1 MDLGL
6 AGRRAI
12 VCASTAGLG
21 LACAVALAEEGASV
35 VINGRDEERLRAAAE
50 LVGAVAK
57 GDVTA
62 VQADITTPEGREAL
76 LAAESEPDILVNNN
90 RGPNPDGFFE
100 VTDSDLE
107 EALVLHYW
115 TPLALARAV
124 LPGMRQR
131 AFGRIVNITS
141 AMVAAPRPV
150 QIPSAGARTAL
161 TAVMKGLAR
170 EVARDGVT
178 INQILPER
186 VLSGR
191 QMQNARRIA
200 EREGISVEEAL
211 DGMAAAMPPGR
222 MGEPSELGAACAFL
236 CSVQAGYING
246 TNLRLDGGNYFGL
259 I

>member
-6 AGRRAI
+6 AGRKAI

-21 LACAVALAEEGASV
+21 LACATALAAEGASV
-35 VINGRDEERLRAAAE
+35 VINGRDEERLREAE
-50 LVGAVAK
+50 KSVAAVAT
-57 GDVTA
+57 GDVVA
-62 VQADITTPEGREAL
+62 VRGDITTPEGREAL
-76 LAAESEPDILVNNN
+76 LAAQAEPDILVNNN
-90 RGPNPDGFFE
+90 RGPNPDGFFD
-100 VTDSDLE
+100 VTDADLE

-115 TPLALARAV
+115 TPLTLARAV
-124 LPGMRQR
+124 LPGMQARG
-131 AFGRIVNITS
+131 FGRIVNITS
-141 AMVAAPRPV
+141 AMVAAPRQV

-186 VLSGR
+186 INSGR
-191 QMQNARRIA
+191 QMMNARNMA
-200 EREGISVEEAL
+200 ERQGMSIDEAL
-211 DGMAAAMPPGR
+211 RQMAAAMPPGR
-222 MGEPSELGAACAFL
+222 MGEPAELGAACAFL